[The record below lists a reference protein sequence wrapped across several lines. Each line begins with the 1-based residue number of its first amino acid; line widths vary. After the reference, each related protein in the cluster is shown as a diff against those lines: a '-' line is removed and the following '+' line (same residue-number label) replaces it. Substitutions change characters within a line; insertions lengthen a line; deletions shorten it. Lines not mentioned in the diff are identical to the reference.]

1 MWVTL
6 KVPPIQ
12 GKVPDGP
19 AALAAPAAPA
29 APAAQPVTEAPKAP
43 EDPEE
48 TEEAM
53 LEQSTFPDEAD
64 MEDVFNLGGSIDDE

>member
-19 AALAAPAAPA
+19 AALA